1 METAEVLLVWLLLF
15 CLCTSADI
23 VLYVH
28 IDIPPKA
35 DLVFD
40 IQLMKIND
48 VDLAASYLV
57 KELPRLKPG
66 LLDLMSLYAGH
77 VQVAEEWKYFYILVK
92 EKIKTPVVVSK
103 KLMFWFNGG

>member
-1 METAEVLLVWLLLF
+1 MCVG
-15 CLCTSADI
+15 TSAN
-23 VLYVH
+23 VVVH
-28 IDIPPKA
+28 VDIPPKA

-103 KLMFWFNGG
+103 KIMFWFNGGYVD